1 MLQLLSKRQIMKDII
16 YCGMYKIGLVC
27 HFPHNNHF
35 VINRNAV
42 IRRMMKTSSIRS
54 KSGDKQQTDNSEKN
68 ETYHKQTEW
77 VKAVLALAH
86 KLLMLMH
93 RLATCLLLY
102 LCLCL
107 RL

>member
-1 MLQLLSKRQIMKDII
+1 MDEDEHKNIAPFRSSYAYTDMCEGR
-16 YCGMYKIGLVC
+16 
-27 HFPHNNHF
+27 PH
-35 VINRNAV
+35 
-42 IRRMMKTSSIRS
+42 SSA
-54 KSGDKQQTDNSEKN
+54 
-68 ETYHKQTEW
+68 W

>member
-1 MLQLLSKRQIMKDII
+1 M
-16 YCGMYKIGLVC
+16 
-27 HFPHNNHF
+27 
-35 VINRNAV
+35 
-42 IRRMMKTSSIRS
+42 SIRS
-54 KSGDKQQTDNSEKN
+54 FHVSQDGGGGGGGGRGNKHMDEHKNIVYTDVCQGRPHSSA
-68 ETYHKQTEW
+68 W

>member
-1 MLQLLSKRQIMKDII
+1 MDEHKNIEPFRSSYAYTDVRQ
-16 YCGMYKIGLVC
+16 GRS
-27 HFPHNNHF
+27 H
-35 VINRNAV
+35 
-42 IRRMMKTSSIRS
+42 SSA
-54 KSGDKQQTDNSEKN
+54 
-68 ETYHKQTEW
+68 W